1 MRDQPHVKGQ
11 RLDMQKAGL
20 VREPALVFGRTK
32 RPEALQLF
40 HTGMTWHEKTGH
52 VGPADR

>member
-1 MRDQPHVKGQ
+1 MKGQ